1 MNDWKQ
7 ILKDIYTP
15 EIGSLWSA
23 PNIIWSNNFATN
35 KKDEGFHPALLER
48 NSSCGTI
55 CYLVPGTSKH
65 HSRNSCVF
73 KIILNKNDPNCPKSY
88 FLIALSMA
96 YSKKDLMQL
105 KQGWNGILCLDEE
118 GIKDF
123 KFQIK
128 ICKGLD
134 V

>member
-7 ILKDIYTP
+7 ILKDIYSP
-15 EIGSLWSA
+15 EIGSIWSA
-23 PNIIWSNNFATN
+23 PNNIWKNNFASN
-35 KKDEGFHPALLER
+35 KRDKGFHPAILER
-48 NSSCGTI
+48 NSPCGTVCHI
-55 CYLVPGTSKH
+55 VPGTSKQ
-65 HSRNSCVF
+65 HSRGSCIFQV
-73 KIILNKNDPNCPKSY
+73 KLNKNDSLCPKSY

-96 YSKKDLMQL
+96 YSKKELL
-105 KQGWNGILCLDEE
+105 NLNHGWKGVLCLDEE

-128 ICKGLD
+128 ICKGID